1 MASPGTST
9 TSAKIDDEQRGI
21 VREPHLAQKRNL
33 FWRGPGDTSVPGRSP
48 SQAGAASEGAVDTIT
63 GADPKPSRGSISD
76 LDRGLAAPAV
86 ETATSGA
93 ADPRVPD
100 PAGRYVDDFFEA
112 IYDIDDAETQ
122 GHLSERLTVVYGD
135 GTRITIDFDEIGDE
149 DVAPFSRDRPFFVV
163 GRGGRT
169 FPTVMNRGTV
179 QNLWAVKQRA
189 QIIIEEYNADFRLI
203 MEMTMVALSF
213 ILPPPTAGLPWSY
226 RVAASGPRPPSH
238 AVFDRIDAF
247 LNRLNRRLRRPHIP
261 EDLDPPL
268 QPRPRPQPKAPYA
281 ILPDGTEIPP
291 DHHGTVHYGTDEFT
305 PENVVRADGIP
316 AKPGALDRRLYEHT
330 GSGANSDFRGV
341 TPFLRAPAREVGQG
355 AAEWAVHNSD
365 VGYVYKLEGAPVY
378 ELGQHLEGRIPAPL
392 VGYRR
397 ARPGTSGEVESV
409 THSRVP
415 LRYITDVWRV
425 TRVEGNI
432 QIEKLDWNLIKAT
445 TKTSDVPS
453 SL

>member
-1 MASPGTST
+1 MAGPGTST
-9 TSAKIDDEQRGI
+9 ASAKIDDGQRDI
-21 VREPHLAQKRNL
+21 VREAHLGQKRNL
-33 FWRGPGDTSVPGRSP
+33 FWRGPGDTSFGRGASEP
-48 SQAGAASEGAVDTIT
+48 GAAAEGAVDTIT
-63 GADPKPSRGSISD
+63 GADRRPARDAISD

-93 ADPRVPD
+93 ADPRLPD
-100 PAGRYVDDFFEA
+100 PTGRYVDEFFEA
-112 IYDIDDAETQ
+112 IYDIDDADKP
-122 GHLSERLTVVYGD
+122 GHLSTRLTVVYGD
-135 GTRITIDFDEIGDE
+135 GTRIRIDFDEIGDE
-149 DVAPFSRDRPFFVV
+149 VFARLSPPFFVV

-169 FPTVMNRGTV
+169 FPTVMNLGTV
-179 QNLWAVKQRA
+179 QNLWAVKQSA
-189 QIIIEEYNADFRLI
+189 QIVIEEYNADFGLI
-203 MEMTMVALSF
+203 MDMTMIALSF
-213 ILPPPTAGLPWSY
+213 IFPPPTAGLPWSY
-226 RVAASGPRPPSH
+226 RVAASGPRPASH
-238 AVFDRIDAF
+238 AAFDRIDAF
-247 LNRLNRRLRRPHIP
+247 LNRLSRRLGRPHVP

-268 QPRPRPQPKAPYA
+268 QPRPRPQAKAPYA
-281 ILPDGTEIPP
+281 ILPDGTRIPP

-305 PENVVRADGIP
+305 PEDVVRADGIP
-316 AKPGALDRRLYEHT
+316 AKTGALDRRLYEHT
-330 GSGANSDFRGV
+330 GSSANSDFRGV
-341 TPFLRAPAREVGQG
+341 TPFLRAPAPEVGQG

-365 VGYVYKLEGAPVY
+365 VGYAYKLEGAPVY

-392 VGYRR
+392 VGYRS

-425 TRVEGNI
+425 TRVEGKV